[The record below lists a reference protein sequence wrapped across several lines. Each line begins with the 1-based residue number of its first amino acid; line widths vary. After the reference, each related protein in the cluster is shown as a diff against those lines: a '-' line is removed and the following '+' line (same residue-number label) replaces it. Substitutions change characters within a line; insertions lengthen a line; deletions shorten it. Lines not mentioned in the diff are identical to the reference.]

1 MKSTCKVLS
10 LLLCGSLLLSGC
22 TAAPAAEST
31 PSPVPTENAAVT
43 PQPEAAA
50 TPVPTQA
57 PSLQLSLEEYPRV
70 DGSTANLPLMA
81 AVLSKLTGISPEQAE
96 TLTTCATT
104 PYAYENLVEG
114 NADILLVYEPAEET
128 KEFLDGCGVE
138 LEFVPI
144 GRDAL
149 VFIANEANPVQ
160 GLTTQ
165 QLIDIYTGKI
175 TNWQQVGGSDQEIVP
190 FQRASASGSQA
201 LFMKLLMKD
210 TAPMEAPIELYPSE
224 MGELI
229 ERLAEY
235 NNEGTALG
243 FSVFYYASYM
253 YSKPGLKFLA
263 VDGVAPS
270 DETIADATYPFLNE
284 FYVVYRADEPEDSP
298 VRKIAGW
305 LTSGEGKTCL
315 LETGYIPVP

>member
-43 PQPEAAA
+43 PQLEAA

-57 PSLQLSLEEYPRV
+57 PSLHLSLEEYPRV

-81 AVLSKLTGISPEQAE
+81 AVLSKLTGISLEQAE
-96 TLTTCATT
+96 TLTTCTTT

-165 QLIDIYTGKI
+165 QLIDVYTGKI

-190 FQRASASGSQA
+190 FQRASASA
-201 LFMKLLMKD
+201 
-210 TAPMEAPIELYPSE
+210 ARPS
-224 MGELI
+224 
-229 ERLAEY
+229 
-235 NNEGTALG
+235 
-243 FSVFYYASYM
+243 S
-253 YSKPGLKFLA
+253 
-263 VDGVAPS
+263 
-270 DETIADATYPFLNE
+270 
-284 FYVVYRADEPEDSP
+284 
-298 VRKIAGW
+298 
-305 LTSGEGKTCL
+305 
-315 LETGYIPVP
+315 